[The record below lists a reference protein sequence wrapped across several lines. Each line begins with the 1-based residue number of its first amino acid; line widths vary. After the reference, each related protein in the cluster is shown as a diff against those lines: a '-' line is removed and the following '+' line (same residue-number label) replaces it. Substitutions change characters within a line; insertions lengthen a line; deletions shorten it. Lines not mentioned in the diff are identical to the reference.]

1 MTRGW
6 FAVALAAVPA
16 MLEAG
21 GLEFAKYAGEFT
33 AIGVGGR
40 PLGLGGAYA
49 AVASDVTAAYY
60 NPAGLARL
68 DYPQFMLM
76 HDERFGSLVNYDYA
90 AAAFPVGPAGTVA
103 VTLSR
108 LGVDDIPDTRNAALD
123 INGQPTTDPEQFSRI
138 DPARVTYFNTA
149 DWVLTGSYAKR
160 HSEDLSY
167 GASVKLIRRDLGT
180 NAATGVGFDVG
191 LQWYMTHELTLAVSA
206 QDITTTLLAWDT
218 GRNELVAPTVKLGA
232 AYGVLALGGMF
243 MPVADF
249 DVRFENR
256 RSASTFNVGPVSVD
270 AHAGLEYEFRQLVA
284 VRVGYN
290 DVKQLTLG
298 AGLRLPKLAVDYSF
312 AKFDNANDLGNT
324 HRISVMFTLESDRYR
339 RTSD

>member
-1 MTRGW
+1 MRKIW
-6 FAVALAAVPA
+6 YASVLVVAPA

-21 GLEFAKYAGEFT
+21 GVEFAKYAGEFT

-40 PLGLGGAYA
+40 PLGLGGAYV

-90 AAAFPVGPAGTVA
+90 AAAFPLGLSSTIGFS
-103 VTLSR
+103 LSR

-123 INGQPTTDPEQFSRI
+123 INGQPTTDPGQFSRI

-149 DWVLTGSYAKR
+149 DWVLTASYAKR
-160 HSEDLSY
+160 QEEDLAY

-180 NAATGVGFDVG
+180 NAATGVGFDAG
-191 LQWYMTHELTLAVSA
+191 LQWYATHELTLAVSA

-218 GRNELVAPTVKLGA
+218 GRNELVSPTVKLGA
-232 AYGVLALGGMF
+232 AYGILALGGRF

-256 RSASTFNVGPVSVD
+256 RYASTFHVGPVSVD
-270 AHAGLEYEFRQLVA
+270 VHAGLEYEFRQLVA
-284 VRVGYN
+284 LRVG
-290 DVKQLTLG
+290 
-298 AGLRLPKLAVDYSF
+298 
-312 AKFDNANDLGNT
+312 
-324 HRISVMFTLESDRYR
+324 
-339 RTSD
+339 